1 MSDDSRDSVNDD
13 RLAGRN
19 ANEPAQPSGWTPG
32 LSVVLAGVLAIVV
45 CVANFALGEV
55 TAGIAAAIVGM
66 LAFGAGLDWIAMDR
80 RRICQAEREWFA
92 SHPAHYPGP
101 FCG

>member
-1 MSDDSRDSVNDD
+1 MSDDLHGSVNHD
-13 RLAGRN
+13 RLAGRTE
-19 ANEPAQPSGWTPG
+19 NEPVPTAGWTPG

-66 LAFGAGLDWIAMDR
+66 LAFGAGLDWISMDR
-80 RRICQAEREWFA
+80 RRIRQEEREWFA
-92 SHPAHYPGP
+92 SHPAG
-101 FCG
+101 